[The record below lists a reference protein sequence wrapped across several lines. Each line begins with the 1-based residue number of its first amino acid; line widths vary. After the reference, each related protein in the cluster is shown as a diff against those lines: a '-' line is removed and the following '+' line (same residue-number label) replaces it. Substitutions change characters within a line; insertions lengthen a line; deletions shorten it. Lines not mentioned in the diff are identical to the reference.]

1 MPKRGQRRPRLPLG
15 DPTDPRGFHI
25 LVQRYLEHLRV
36 KNYADSTVTNREVY
50 LGYLIRWCDERGIT
64 QPCQVTKPILDRYAR
79 YLYHHRKDNGEPLS
93 IASQHK
99 HLVPV
104 RALFKWLTRSNL
116 ILYNPAS
123 ELELPRMDHRLPKA
137 VLTADE
143 ADQVINQPDLEDPL
157 GVRDRA
163 ILEAFYSTGIRRFE
177 LIGLKLYDLDVARGT
192 LMVRQGKG
200 KKDRM
205 VPIGERAIRWIDK
218 YLVEVRPSL
227 AFEPDEGFIFL
238 TNEGEP
244 FTPNRLTQLVRTY
257 VDRADIGKRGA
268 CHLFRHTMATL
279 MLEGGADTRFIQ
291 EMLGHAKLETTQI
304 YTQVSIRKL
313 KEIHDATHPGARRR
327 RRQDEAGDGSTE
339 TGEGEATK
347 EEKASG
353 PGPTILL
360 DEHEDLEDEDDEASE
375 DQELLSSLAAEG
387 AASSAETAAE
397 PPTETGD
404 HDRDEL
410 GR

>member
-1 MPKRGQRRPRLPLG
+1 MPRRGQRKPKAPLG
-15 DPTDPRGFHI
+15 DPTDPRGFHV
-25 LVQRYLEHLRV
+25 LAMRYLEHLRV
-36 KNYADSTVTNREVY
+36 KNYSDSTVTNREVY
-50 LGYLIRWCDERGIT
+50 LRYFVRWCEERSVVR
-64 QPCQVTKPILDRYAR
+64 PAEVTKPVLDRYAR
-79 YLYHHRKDNGEPLS
+79 YLYHHRKENGEPLS

-123 ELELPRMDHRLPKA
+123 ELELPRLEHRLPKA
-137 VLTADE
+137 VLTASE
-143 ADQVINQPDLEDPL
+143 ADQVINKPDIEDPL
-157 GVRDRA
+157 GIRDRA
-163 ILEAFYSTGIRRFE
+163 ILETFYSTGIRRFE
-177 LIGLKLYDLDVARGT
+177 LIKLKLYDLDVSRGT

-205 VPIGERAIRWIDK
+205 IPIGDRATAWIDK
-218 YLVEVRPSL
+218 YLVEVRPSF

-238 TNEGEP
+238 THEGQS
-244 FTPNRLTQLVRTY
+244 FTPNRLTQLVRNY

-313 KEIHDATHPGARRR
+313 KEIHTATHPGARLR
-327 RRQDEAGDGSTE
+327 RRQGR
-339 TGEGEATK
+339 GEQAAK
-347 EEKASG
+347 EEKSSG
-353 PGPTILL
+353 LSILL
-360 DEHEDLEDEDDEASE
+360 DEEAE
-375 DQELLSSLAAEG
+375 EEQLFLSLAAE
-387 AASSAETAAE
+387 A
-397 PPTETGD
+397 D
-404 HDRDEL
+404 DE
-410 GR
+410 GCDEVEA

>member
-1 MPKRGQRRPRLPLG
+1 MPRRGQRRPKTPLS
-15 DPTDPRGFHI
+15 DPTDPRGFHVLI
-25 LVQRYLEHLRV
+25 QRYLEHLRV

-50 LGYLIRWCDERGIT
+50 LGYFVRWCDERGIS

-79 YLYHHRKDNGEPLS
+79 FLYHHRKDNGDPLS

-123 ELELPRMDHRLPKA
+123 EIELPRLEHRLPKA
-137 VLTADE
+137 VLSAEE

-163 ILEAFYSTGIRRFE
+163 ILEIFYSTGIRRFE

-200 KKDRM
+200 RKDRM

-218 YLVEVRPSL
+218 YLVEVRPTL

-257 VDRADIGKRGA
+257 VDRAEIGKRGA

-313 KEIHDATHPGARRR
+313 KEIHDATHPGARLRR
-327 RRQDEAGDGSTE
+327 ARGPGSGSRGPQE
-339 TGEGEATK
+339 EATK
-347 EEKASG
+347 EEKSSSAG
-353 PGPTILL
+353 PSILL
-360 DEHEDLEDEDDEASE
+360 DEDDGQDEDEAS
-375 DQELLSSLAAEG
+375 QTPELLSSLAAEG
-387 AASSAETAAE
+387 AASSAETPA
-397 PPTETGD
+397 ETGD
-404 HDRDEL
+404 QGRDEL

>member
-1 MPKRGQRRPRLPLG
+1 
-15 DPTDPRGFHI
+15 
-25 LVQRYLEHLRV
+25 
-36 KNYADSTVTNREVY
+36 VTNREVY
-50 LGYLIRWCDERGIT
+50 LGYFIRWCDERGIS

-79 YLYHHRKDNGEPLS
+79 YLYHHRKAGGEPLS

-123 ELELPRMDHRLPKA
+123 EIELPRLEHRLPKA
-137 VLTADE
+137 VLSAAE
-143 ADQVINQPDLEDPL
+143 ADQVVNQPDLEDPL

-163 ILEAFYSTGIRRFE
+163 ILETFYSTGIRRFE
-177 LIGLKLYDLDVARGT
+177 LISLKLYDLDVARGT

-205 VPIGERAIRWIDK
+205 IPIGDRATAWIDK
-218 YLVEVRPSL
+218 YLVEVRPTL
-227 AFEPDEGFIFL
+227 AFEPDDGTIFL

-244 FTPNRLTQLVRTY
+244 FTPNRLTQLVRAY

-313 KEIHDATHPGARRR
+313 KEIHSATHPGARLGRA
-327 RRQDEAGDGSTE
+327 AGKE
-339 TGEGEATK
+339 EEATK
-347 EEKASG
+347 EEKSSS
-353 PGPTILL
+353 PGPSILL
-360 DEHEDLEDEDDEASE
+360 DEEDDQDQDDEASE
-375 DQELLSSLAAEG
+375 APELLSSLAAEG
-387 AASSAETAAE
+387 AASSAEMAAE
-397 PPTETGD
+397 TDD
-404 HDRDEL
+404 HDRDDH

>member
-1 MPKRGQRRPRLPLG
+1 VRS
-15 DPTDPRGFHI
+15 
-25 LVQRYLEHLRV
+25 
-36 KNYADSTVTNREVY
+36 YADSTVTNREVY
-50 LGYLIRWCDERGIT
+50 LGYFVRWCSERGLT
-64 QPCQVTKPILDRYAR
+64 QPCQVTKPIVDRYAR
-79 YLYHHRKDNGEPLS
+79 FLYHHRKANGEPLS

-123 ELELPRMDHRLPKA
+123 ELELPRMGHRLPKA
-137 VLTADE
+137 VLTAEE

-163 ILEAFYSTGIRRFE
+163 ILETFYSTGIRRFE
-177 LIGLKLYDLDVARGT
+177 LINLKLYDLDVARGT
-192 LMVRQGKG
+192 LVVRQGKG

-205 VPIGERAIRWIDK
+205 IPIGGRAISWIDK
-218 YLVEVRPSL
+218 YLVEVRPML

-257 VDRADIGKRGA
+257 VDAADIGKRGA

-313 KEIHDATHPGARRR
+313 KEIHDATHPGARLGRAVD
-327 RRQDEAGDGSTE
+327 QV
-339 TGEGEATK
+339 
-347 EEKASG
+347 
-353 PGPTILL
+353 
-360 DEHEDLEDEDDEASE
+360 EDDACDEPE
-375 DQELLSSLAAEG
+375 PHSSLAAEDTF
-387 AASSAETAAE
+387 ASAEMASE
-397 PPTETGD
+397 SDDRG
-404 HDRDEL
+404 RDEV
-410 GR
+410 GS

>member
-1 MPKRGQRRPRLPLG
+1 MPKRGQRRPRQPMG
-15 DPTDPRGFHI
+15 DPTDPRGFYI

-50 LGYLIRWCDERGIT
+50 LGYFIRWCDERGIS

-79 YLYHHRKDNGEPLS
+79 YLYHHRKAGGEPLS

-123 ELELPRMDHRLPKA
+123 EIELPRLEHRLPKA
-137 VLTADE
+137 VLSAAE
-143 ADQVINQPDLEDPL
+143 ADQVVNQPDLEDPL

-163 ILEAFYSTGIRRFE
+163 ILETFYSTGIRRFE
-177 LIGLKLYDLDVARGT
+177 LISLKLYDLDVARGT

-205 VPIGERAIRWIDK
+205 IPIGDRATAWIDK
-218 YLVEVRPSL
+218 YLVEVRPTL
-227 AFEPDEGFIFL
+227 AFEPDDGTIFL

-244 FTPNRLTQLVRTY
+244 FTPNRLTQLVRAY

-313 KEIHDATHPGARRR
+313 KEIHSATHPGARLGRA
-327 RRQDEAGDGSTE
+327 AGKE
-339 TGEGEATK
+339 EEATK
-347 EEKASG
+347 EEKSSS
-353 PGPTILL
+353 PGPSILL
-360 DEHEDLEDEDDEASE
+360 DEEDDQDQDDEASE
-375 DQELLSSLAAEG
+375 APELLSSLAAEG
-387 AASSAETAAE
+387 AASSAEMAAE
-397 PPTETGD
+397 TDD
-404 HDRDEL
+404 HDRDDH